1 MHGITC
7 VWELYN
13 QQVRSLQIPGRSE
26 SETVLHTKCWYISHF
41 LTMRKS
47 VQDDSAAHSMYTAH
61 FMHVPVQSDS
71 IHLSVSVPHQQSL
84 PHREVCIESST
95 KFVCVCQARIQF
107 AINHGPMDI
116 MVQQLDA
123 ASETARLHCQLLHHL
138 LDSLVLLL
146 LKLYQTCANLPD
158 ILLRQVHADNITAS
172 SLQKLRELARTSM
185 SL

>member
-1 MHGITC
+1 M
-7 VWELYN
+7 
-13 QQVRSLQIPGRSE
+13 
-26 SETVLHTKCWYISHF
+26 TVQHIACTQHTSRMF
-41 LTMRKS
+41 
-47 VQDDSAAHSMYTAH
+47 
-61 FMHVPVQSDS
+61 
-71 IHLSVSVPHQQSL
+71 LSVSVPHQQSL

-107 AINHGPMDI
+107 AINHGSMDI

-172 SLQKLRELARTSM
+172 SLPEAGRASSDIDELVSFTCN
-185 SL
+185 